1 MASAAV
7 GWTGGGL
14 AVEAAAFVVAVVDL
28 SPLIL
33 LLVLWVGEWGVAGCK
48 ASRGSSSVVFVG
60 LRDEMTVNVAICSAN
75 KIIKG
80 LLRTF
85 GRK

>member
-14 AVEAAAFVVAVVDL
+14 AVEAAAAVVAVVDL

-60 LRDEMTVNVAICSAN
+60 LREMSVNVAICSAN

-80 LLRTF
+80 IIRTF